1 MDGFIRLN
9 RKFFTNVYWSQQ
21 RTFSLSEAWLD
32 LIQMARFDAEPATKE
47 LPNGRLIT
55 IKRGEIH
62 AGLRFL
68 SDRWGWSVEK
78 TQRYIN
84 KHIKKHEIER
94 RTEHGESIISLCN
107 YEYYNPMEGTL
118 PNTISDTISDTTPY
132 TARTLTSTNNKK
144 DKEYIHPPYP
154 PSGGTAGAG
163 TAEPGRSPDISS
175 ESFTDTAGRA
185 ADGGPGALLWRG
197 DFTVYQAEAKS
208 ALEQLKTDQEFIA
221 EQQRFYPGVDIGM
234 SMEKAYCNFWGIPD
248 GWEHKKRQR
257 SRTINW
263 KSTYRN
269 ALSLKSNQVAAGTA
283 LHQEPRPV
291 KPIRLL

>member
-1 MDGFIRLN
+1 MDSFIRLN

-118 PNTISDTISDTTPY
+118 PNTTSDTMSDTTPY
-132 TARTLTSTNNKK
+132 TARTPTSTNNKK
-144 DKEYIHPPYP
+144 DKEVIYKKTLSRERVKKDFVP
-154 PSGGTAGAG
+154 PSLSDMEEYFEQNGYTRDAAKKAYLYYTAG
-163 TAEPGRSPDISS
+163 D
-175 ESFTDTAGRA
+175 
-185 ADGGPGALLWRG
+185 W
-197 DFTVYQAEAKS
+197 
-208 ALEQLKTDQEFIA
+208 
-221 EQQRFYPGVDIGM
+221 VDSKGNAV
-234 SMEKAYCNFWGIPD
+234 K
-248 GWEHKKRQR
+248 
-257 SRTINW
+257 NW
-263 KSTYRN
+263 KQ
-269 ALSLKSNQVAAGTA
+269 KCIQVWFKPENQFFKMP
-283 LHQEPRPV
+283 L
-291 KPIRLL
+291 